1 MISNQYLY
9 DKLVAARH
17 AEIRRDMQQCRNL
30 ARAGQQRTLARYIA
44 GRFGTWLGELG
55 FRLQRTKQQS
65 KASLS

>member
-17 AEIRRDMQQCRNL
+17 AEIRRDMQLSRNL
-30 ARAGQQRTLARYIA
+30 ARAGQRRTLAWYA
-44 GRFGTWLGELG
+44 VGRLGTRLGELG
-55 FRLQRTKQQS
+55 FRLQRTKRQS

>member
-17 AEIRRDMQQCRNL
+17 AEIRRDMQLSRNL
-30 ARAGQQRTLARYIA
+30 ARAGQRRTLAWYA
-44 GRFGTWLGELG
+44 VGRFGTWLGELG
-55 FRLQRTKQQS
+55 FRQQRTKQQS

>member
-9 DKLVAARH
+9 DRLVAARH
-17 AEIRRDMQQCRNL
+17 AEIRRDMQQSRNL
-30 ARAGQQRTLARYIA
+30 ARAGQRRTFAWSA
-44 GRFGTWLGELG
+44 VGRFGTWLGELG